1 MLIRRKTTVKSMIN
15 VKNFKVRVTI
25 NWKTKKVKVKV
36 RTSEDLWKSKPAEGN
51 EEQCFNVTI
60 DKNQNRKWQWQKNF
74 KSKNLKKVKWE
85 EWPKRKPEGNEER
98 GELCRTGLSTFSA
111 EATRKSYWYIIY
123 ITIPV
128 ILWCIIIS

>member
-1 MLIRRKTTVKSMIN
+1 MIKWSTVKSKEN
-15 VKNFKVRVTI
+15 ANKEQNDDQEHDQREKLSKVRVTI
-25 NWKTKKVKVKV
+25 NWKPKKVKVKI
-36 RTSEDLWKSKPAEGN
+36 LWKSKPAEG
-51 EEQCFNVTI
+51 NVTI

-111 EATRKSYWYIIY
+111 EATRKSY
-123 ITIPV
+123 
-128 ILWCIIIS
+128 